1 MQKDEILPRE
11 LPRHASEL
19 KAAVEAVCQ
28 SQPFR
33 TSVKSCQFL
42 RHIVRLT
49 LEGNVDELKERL
61 IGIALLGREASYD
74 TGSDAGVRVR
84 ANDVR
89 KRLAAYYAAGC
100 SDEKLTFEIPSGSY
114 IPRFYMPR
122 SLQTEAAHSTPAT
135 VDSPGSILAQIPVSQ
150 SAVDSR
156 RIPLARP
163 PVRELSVQLLALPT
177 LAALFLCVICL
188 RWQLAQEHPF
198 VTFWNT
204 VFQEHQAL
212 LYVPVSRPDE
222 QQDVVPAD
230 RLEDAAPLFN
240 LAGRFHG
247 RITLTR
253 TLASPD
259 GAGDILILIGA
270 IPASADHS
278 SPSAEGE
285 RLTLGGSPA
294 GRRVIDRAAGNTAL
308 DKFGRAALLT
318 IDNGPER
325 SIHIDGTDDGAIAS
339 LIRVLSEANDFPEGL
354 INSFQDGTVTQIVF
368 PMNPGAQAVVFREL
382 LPAAHTAMNGP
393 L

>member
-135 VDSPGSILAQIPVSQ
+135 VDSQAQYLRRSQFPSPLSTRGAFRLHGPRCGS
-150 SAVDSR
+150 SA
-156 RIPLARP
+156 
-163 PVRELSVQLLALPT
+163 
-177 LAALFLCVICL
+177 CNC
-188 RWQLAQEHPF
+188 
-198 VTFWNT
+198 
-204 VFQEHQAL
+204 
-212 LYVPVSRPDE
+212 
-222 QQDVVPAD
+222 
-230 RLEDAAPLFN
+230 
-240 LAGRFHG
+240 
-247 RITLTR
+247 
-253 TLASPD
+253 
-259 GAGDILILIGA
+259 
-270 IPASADHS
+270 
-278 SPSAEGE
+278 
-285 RLTLGGSPA
+285 
-294 GRRVIDRAAGNTAL
+294 
-308 DKFGRAALLT
+308 
-318 IDNGPER
+318 
-325 SIHIDGTDDGAIAS
+325 
-339 LIRVLSEANDFPEGL
+339 
-354 INSFQDGTVTQIVF
+354 
-368 PMNPGAQAVVFREL
+368 
-382 LPAAHTAMNGP
+382 
-393 L
+393 